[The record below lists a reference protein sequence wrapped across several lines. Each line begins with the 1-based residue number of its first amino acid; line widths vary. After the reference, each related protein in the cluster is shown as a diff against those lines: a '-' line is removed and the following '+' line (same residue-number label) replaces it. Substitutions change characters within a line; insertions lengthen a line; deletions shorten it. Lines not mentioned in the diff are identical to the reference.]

1 MMHKPPEISDDE
13 WSALTSPENYYCDGE
28 VSRAEA
34 DRLFK
39 RKVSHLVAQRRA
51 ESTPSKPK
59 PPPPPKIGADRFPAD
74 TMVFNRV
81 NKGNNEAESRR
92 LLNELRQSHSGDN
105 LVHALVYNG
114 FATEKQAS
122 KFVARLSPPKQDTP
136 SKEWVG
142 ARRARKTLQPTTAA
156 AVSRVLKSEA
166 GNGYFVT
173 QVARRRVMVQNGV
186 GAPGL
191 QRAAQ
196 VLTAKGYSYSTNGQ
210 SIVISGRYV

>member
-1 MMHKPPEISDDE
+1 MMRKPPEITDDE
-13 WSALTSPENYYCDGE
+13 WDSLTSPENYYCDGE

-39 RKVSHLVAQRRA
+39 QKVARLVASRQA
-51 ESTPSKPK
+51 KPVHSKPQT
-59 PPPPPKIGADRFPAD
+59 GAERFPAD

-92 LLNELRQSHSGDN
+92 LLNELRRSHSGDN

-114 FATEKQAS
+114 FATEKQAE
-122 KFVARLSPPKQDTP
+122 KFVALLSPPKQDTQRKP
-136 SKEWVG
+136 WVG
-142 ARRARKTLQPTTAA
+142 ARRARKVQQPTNAA
-156 AVSRVLKSEA
+156 AVSRVLKSEV

-173 QVARRRVMVQNGV
+173 QVARRVMVQNGA
-186 GAPGL
+186 GSPGL

-196 VLTAKGYSYSTNGQ
+196 ALAAKGYAYSTNGQ